1 MDSNTIQDFVISFTA
16 ILWEA
21 FPFVVLGAI
30 LAGMLEELVPQQ
42 AIAKFVPKSAVLAT
56 MLGGVLGLVFPM
68 CECGIVAVM
77 RRLLRKGMP
86 LGTCIAYMLAGPIIN
101 LIVISSTYV
110 AFQPHGIGTSMVIA
124 RCGLGFF
131 VAVSTA
137 LIVQY
142 SHRETWRSLLTPEAT
157 PPVVPEMETVDESG
171 RPKKKS
177 VFARVAAISETALH
191 DFVDIM
197 VFLILGSILA
207 SLAKLQFDSTYLKE
221 LSSSLPVVVIL
232 IMMGMAVLMCLCSEA
247 DAFVAASFT
256 TLAPAPKVAF
266 LVLGP
271 MFDLKLLLM
280 FTRVFRPRLIAIV
293 VVSVVAQVLIGSL
306 FIHYLGLV
314 APSQAAELVPAN
326 SQL

>member
-21 FPFVVLGAI
+21 FPFVVIGAI

-42 AIAKFVPKSAVLAT
+42 LIAKFVPKSAVLAT
-56 MLGGVLGLVFPM
+56 MLGGVLGLAFPM

-110 AFQPHGIGTSMVIA
+110 AFEPHQIGTQMVVA

-137 LIVQY
+137 LFVQY
-142 SHRETWRSLLTPEAT
+142 SYRDTWRTLLTPEAT
-157 PPVVPEMETVDESG
+157 PPAVPGMETLDESG

-177 VFARVAAISETALH
+177 AFARLAAISETSLH

-207 SLAKLQFDSTYLKE
+207 SLAKLQFDSSDLRD
-221 LSSSLPVVVIL
+221 LSQSYPTVVIL
-232 IMMGMAVLMCLCSEA
+232 VMMGMAIVMCLCSEA

-256 TLAPAPKVAF
+256 TLAP
-266 LVLGP
+266 GP
-271 MFDLKLLLM
+271 ERSHSSYSGRCS
-280 FTRVFRPRLIAIV
+280 T
-293 VVSVVAQVLIGSL
+293 
-306 FIHYLGLV
+306 
-314 APSQAAELVPAN
+314 
-326 SQL
+326 